1 MEDTTTL
8 TKPTMQR
15 PAEGKL
21 YLIPSFLGEDN
32 KAIIPDQV
40 KDMVGKLDE
49 FIVENAKTARRYLR
63 AIGFTKNFDTDVVIN
78 EIDKHGENVAPKLL
92 AGISKGKNIGII
104 SEAGNPCIADPGY
117 DLVKYAHSR
126 NIQVV
131 PLVGPSS
138 ILLALIASGM
148 NGQQF
153 TFHGYLPI
161 QSIDRIKKIRQLEE
175 IARRHNITQIF
186 METPFRNDTLLK
198 DAFNTL
204 DGETRLCVAC
214 DLTLPTEF
222 IASKKVSEWKKQV
235 PALHKR
241 YSIFLIGA

>member
-1 MEDTTTL
+1 MEKTEQHITPVASR
-8 TKPTMQR
+8 PT
-15 PAEGKL
+15 EGKL

-40 KDMVGKLDE
+40 KEMVGILDE

-63 AIGFTKNFDTDVVIN
+63 AIGFTKNFDTEVVIN
-78 EIDKHGENVAPKLL
+78 EIDKHGENIAPKLL
-92 AGISKGKNIGII
+92 ANISKGKNIGII
-104 SEAGNPCIADPGY
+104 SEAGNPCIADPGHE
-117 DLVKYAHSR
+117 LVRYAHSR

-161 QSIDRIKKIRQLEE
+161 QSVDRMKKIRQLEE

-186 METPFRNDTLLK
+186 METPFRNDSLLK
-198 DAFNTL
+198 DAFHVL
-204 DGETRLCVAC
+204 DGDTKLCVAC
-214 DLTLPTEF
+214 DLTLPSEF
-222 IASKKVSEWKKQV
+222 ISTKKVSDWKKQV
-235 PALHKR
+235 PDLHKR
-241 YSIFLIGA
+241 YSIFLLGG